1 MNIET
6 ADSFNAFLALEEGFV
21 SEGRIYRGVS
31 NENYELIPKI
41 GRTEYSSQYSVKN
54 EKFLL
59 QVFKN
64 RAIRYIQHQPT
75 SELEW
80 LALAQHHGL
89 PTRLLDWSF
98 SPLVALFFAVLGDTP
113 NNGAVYTR
121 YLSRGKLP
129 KDQDN
134 PFDFTERYKY
144 YPPHISA
151 RIPAQSALFTIEPD
165 PMIPMVGNEIIKIV
179 IPQTAKR
186 EIQRRLYELGITY
199 ETLFPDLDGISAYWD
214 WRIRNNIGYWNP

>member
-1 MNIET
+1 MKTET
-6 ADSFNAFLALEEGFV
+6 VHSFNAFLALEEGLD
-21 SEGRIYRGVS
+21 SQGRIYRGVS
-31 NENYELIPKI
+31 NEKYELIPKI
-41 GRTEYSSQYSVKN
+41 GRTEYRSQYSVEN

-64 RAIRYIQHQPT
+64 RAIRYVHYKPT

-98 SPLVALFFAVLGDTP
+98 SPLVALFFAVFGDTP
-113 NNGAVYTR
+113 HNGAVYTR
-121 YLSRGKLP
+121 YMSRGALLENP
-129 KDQDN
+129 N
-134 PFDFTERYKY
+134 TPFDITERYKY

-165 PMIPMVGNEIIKIV
+165 PIKPMDGDEIVKIV
-179 IPQTAKR
+179 IPHAEKR
-186 EIQRRLYELGITY
+186 GIQRRLYELGITY
-199 ETLFPDLDGISAYWD
+199 ETLFPDLDGISDYWD
-214 WRIRNNIGYWNP
+214 WRIRNNIGGW

>member
-1 MNIET
+1 MNAET
-6 ADSFNAFLALEEGFV
+6 VNSLNAFLALEERID
-21 SEGRIYRGVS
+21 SQGRIYRGVS

-41 GRTEYSSQYSVKN
+41 GRAEYRSQYSIKN

-64 RAIRYIQHQPT
+64 RAIRYVEYKPT

-80 LALAQHHGL
+80 LALSQHHGL

-98 SPLVALFFAVLGDTP
+98 SPLVALFFAVFNDAP

-121 YLSRGKLP
+121 YMSRGELP
-129 KDQDN
+129 EDPNK
-134 PFDFTERYKY
+134 PFDITECYKY

-151 RIPAQSALFTIEPD
+151 RIPAQSALFTIGPD
-165 PMIPMVGNEIIKIV
+165 PITPMDGDEILKIV
-179 IPQTAKR
+179 IPQAAKR
-186 EIQRRLYELGITY
+186 EIQRRLYELGLTY
-199 ETLFPDLDGISAYWD
+199 ETLFPDLDGVSAYWD
-214 WRIRNNIGYWNP
+214 WRIRNNIGGW